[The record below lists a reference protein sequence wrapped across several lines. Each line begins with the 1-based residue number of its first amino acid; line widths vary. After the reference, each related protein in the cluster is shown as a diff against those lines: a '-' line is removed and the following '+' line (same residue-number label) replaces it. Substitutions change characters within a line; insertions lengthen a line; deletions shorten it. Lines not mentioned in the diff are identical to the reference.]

1 MCQWNS
7 MNKNRV
13 LGKFGKHLK
22 GWKGKVIP
30 NYTESCKPREREE
43 GKEKEWQFEF
53 NVASIQWQ
61 SVKGFE

>member
-30 NYTESCKPREREE
+30 NYTESCKPEREGRRKRER
-43 GKEKEWQFEF
+43 
-53 NVASIQWQ
+53 VA
-61 SVKGFE
+61 V